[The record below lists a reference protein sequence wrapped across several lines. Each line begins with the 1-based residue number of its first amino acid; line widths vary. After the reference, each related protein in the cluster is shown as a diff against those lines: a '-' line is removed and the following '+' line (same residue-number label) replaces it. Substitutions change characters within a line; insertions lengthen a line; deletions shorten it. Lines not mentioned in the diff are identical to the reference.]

1 MVALE
6 CLAVSLELRH
16 ELGAGLSIIA
26 DPTWLPACS
35 KERSRARGLIR
46 YSSRDKASPVILDFR
61 FILLASYCSFKS
73 QEGYPKSLY
82 TVQL

>member
-1 MVALE
+1 MVVLE
-6 CLAVSLELRH
+6 FLAVSLELRH
-16 ELGAGLSIIA
+16 ELGAGVSIIA
-26 DPTWLPACS
+26 DPTLLPACS